1 MSEFG
6 SRIRQLRR
14 DKGLTQRDLASKIG
28 LDFTYL
34 SKIETGTLP
43 PPSEAA
49 IARMAEA
56 LGTDHEFL
64 LALARKVPAD
74 LRRTLQVLP
83 VEASILVR
91 RLQDI
96 TPSQYAEI
104 LAIVDPTHQLQS
116 NGTR

>member
-64 LALARKVPAD
+64 LALARKIPAD
-74 LRRTLQVLP
+74 LRQTLQVLP
-83 VEASILVR
+83 VEASMLVR
-91 RLQDI
+91 RLKDI
-96 TPSQYAEI
+96 TPTQYEQI
-104 LAIVDPTHQLQS
+104 LAIVGPATTTQS